1 MKNAFRKWLCRR
13 FNLIRAE
20 TTYKAK
26 ALSIGTKMALRLAR
40 IAAKLPGSKV
50 KLLAGCVYGLL
61 SLYGMGGAYE
71 LIRQLI
77 DQKRLEAVLDKKVSA
92 VNSNLGETKNA

>member
-1 MKNAFRKWLCRR
+1 MKITLVSGKATLTFP
-13 FNLIRAE
+13 RAQE
-20 TTYKAK
+20 DSDSIT
-26 ALSIGTKMALRLAR
+26 LSIGTKMAMRLAR

-71 LIRQLI
+71 LIRPLI
-77 DQKRLEAVLDKKVSA
+77 DQKGLESVLDKKVSE

>member
-1 MKNAFRKWLCRR
+1 MKLT
-13 FNLIRAE
+13 IISG
-20 TTYKAK
+20 KATLTFPK
-26 ALSIGTKMALRLAR
+26 TQEDSDSITLSIGTKMALRLAR

-71 LIRQLI
+71 LIRPLI
-77 DQKRLEAVLDKKVSA
+77 DQKGLESVLDKKVSE

>member
-1 MKNAFRKWLCRR
+1 MK
-13 FNLIRAE
+13 I
-20 TTYKAK
+20 TMVSGKATITFPK
-26 ALSIGTKMALRLAR
+26 AQEESDSITFSIGTKMALRLAR

-71 LIRQLI
+71 LIRPLI
-77 DQKRLEAVLDKKVSA
+77 DQKGLEAVLDKKVSE
-92 VNSNLGETKNA
+92 VNSSLGETKNA

>member
-1 MKNAFRKWLCRR
+1 MKITLVSG
-13 FNLIRAE
+13 RATLTFPKTQE
-20 TTYKAK
+20 DSDSIT
-26 ALSIGTKMALRLAR
+26 LSIGTKMALRLAR

-71 LIRQLI
+71 LIRPLI
-77 DQKRLEAVLDKKVSA
+77 DQKGLESVLDKKVSE

>member
-1 MKNAFRKWLCRR
+1 MK
-13 FNLIRAE
+13 I
-20 TTYKAK
+20 TMVSGKAIITFPK
-26 ALSIGTKMALRLAR
+26 TQEDSNSITLSIGTKMAMRLAR
-40 IAAKLPGSKV
+40 IAAKLPGNKV

-71 LIRQLI
+71 LIRPLI
-77 DQKRLEAVLDKKVSA
+77 DQKGLESVLDKKVSE